1 MMVRGDPTA
10 VRMGAAGAGAGAGA
24 GAASRPALLVT
35 IGPQCAGK
43 TSLLRALAAK
53 SEAAREERRS
63 SGGGGVTSGNTAAAG
78 AALPAVADITIDD
91 HPSVYHKIPT
101 GLLLGGCARGSPED
115 MLLARR
121 PLSDRL
127 GEPGCVETRLVA
139 FRLEGHISAE
149 EFAGRLGGCRGQASP
164 AATAA
169 LCRAVES
176 AVSDSVRITTP
187 TVDVF
192 VRENLF
198 PDAISSSQ
206 ERLAAAAR
214 DEDGLVAWG
223 NTNTQAR
230 DYRGTLEQAERTGR
244 PVRFLRWGHELP
256 FLSLEELSRRN
267 VCRFASAG
275 RYVETAAIENALA
288 RVDKLYASTAG
299 GDPAKLA
306 LAAGFQMDASGGVH
320 SQSSPPRQRHGSPR
334 SRAGRGDG
342 RGERNTRRRVGGGGR
357 ADTNAYYRGGGGIG
371 SSEAVVRGGDEVWD
385 NRGGGSGAWFHDE
398 ANRRDARRE
407 ATSHGVPLPP
417 PPPPMARPIPAGPDR
432 FTFEGA
438 DRRRY
443 EDAGA
448 ALGLAQE
455 WTPRGGTGVG
465 GSSRRQGHYSDTVEG
480 GGAGG
485 PAGVPPT
492 VMFGNEWGR
501 KRGWRRTGYTDDDI
515 DPSMGSCFFRT
526 PANSTGVLRRSDL
539 GEGTG
544 PDLEE
549 MELVRRI
556 RSFRQRR

>member
-1 MMVRGDPTA
+1 
-10 VRMGAAGAGAGAGA
+10 MGAVAGAE
-24 GAASRPALLVT
+24 AATNRPALLVT

-53 SEAAREERRS
+53 SE
-63 SGGGGVTSGNTAAAG
+63 
-78 AALPAVADITIDD
+78 
-91 HPSVYHKIPT
+91 VYHKIPT
-101 GLLLGGCARGSPED
+101 ALLLGGCARGSPED
-115 MLLARR
+115 LLLAQR

-127 GEPGCVETRLVA
+127 GDPGCVETRLVT

-149 EFAGRLGGCRGQASP
+149 EFAGRLGECRGQASP
-164 AATAA
+164 AAIAA

-176 AVSDSVRITTP
+176 AVSDNVRISTP

-206 ERLAAAAR
+206 ERLAAAAT

-230 DYRGTLEQAERTGR
+230 DYRGALEQAERTGR

-267 VCRFASAG
+267 VCRFAYTG

-299 GDPAKLA
+299 GDPARLA

-320 SQSSPPRQRHGSPR
+320 SQSSPPRRRHDSPR
-334 SRAGRGDG
+334 SRAGRGNG
-342 RGERNTRRRVGGGGR
+342 SWERNTRRRVGGGGT
-357 ADTNAYYRGGGGIG
+357 ADTSAYSGGGIG
-371 SSEAVVRGGDEVWD
+371 GSEGVVRGRDGAWD
-385 NRGGGSGAWFHDE
+385 NRGGSGTWFHDE
-398 ANRRDARRE
+398 ASRRTTRRE
-407 ATSHGVPLPP
+407 ATSHGVP
-417 PPPPMARPIPAGPDR
+417 PPPPMAQPTPAAGPDR
-432 FTFEGA
+432 FTIEGA

-443 EDAGA
+443 EDTGA
-448 ALGLAQE
+448 PLGLAQE
-455 WTPRGGTGVG
+455 WTPRGGTGAG
-465 GSSRRQGHYSDTVEG
+465 GSSRRRDHSDTGWGV
-480 GGAGG
+480 GG

-501 KRGWRRTGYTDDDI
+501 KREWRRTGYTDDDI
-515 DPSMGSCFFRT
+515 DPGMGSCFFRT

-539 GEGTG
+539 GEGMG
-544 PDLEE
+544 ADLEE

-556 RSFRQRR
+556 KSFRQRR